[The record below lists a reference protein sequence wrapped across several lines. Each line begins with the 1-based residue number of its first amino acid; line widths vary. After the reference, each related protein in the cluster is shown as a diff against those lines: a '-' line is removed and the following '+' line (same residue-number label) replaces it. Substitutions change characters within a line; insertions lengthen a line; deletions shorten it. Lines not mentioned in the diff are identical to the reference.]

1 MRKLSLLILMVLLP
15 MMASADKVEI
25 DGIYYNL
32 ITKAKEA
39 EVTSNPNLYSGDVI
53 IPKTVKYEGVSYNV
67 KSIGDHAF
75 SGCKNMTSIT
85 IASSITFIGQD
96 AFWSCDGLT
105 AVHISDIAA
114 WCKISYASDWPHE
127 GNPLYYAHKLYL
139 NGEEV
144 KDLIIPDGVTFIGA
158 NAFYSCESLTSV
170 TLPNSV
176 TGISTRAFY
185 YCSSLT
191 SVIIGSGVS
200 AINGAFSK
208 CIELTDVFCYAKDVP
223 DTQYGEFGDSYIEYA
238 TLHVPSSSI
247 DKYKAISPWKN
258 FKEIV
263 KIDMPEHTLTYKVDG
278 EVYKTYIIEDGE
290 TITPEPAPTKEG
302 LPSLAGARYLKR
314 CLQKT

>member
-85 IASSITFIGQD
+85 IASSITYIGQD

-176 TGISTRAFY
+176 TGISTRAF
-185 YCSSLT
+185 
-191 SVIIGSGVS
+191 GG
-200 AINGAFSK
+200 
-208 CIELTDVFCYAKDVP
+208 CI
-223 DTQYGEFGDSYIEYA
+223 
-238 TLHVPSSSI
+238 
-247 DKYKAISPWKN
+247 
-258 FKEIV
+258 
-263 KIDMPEHTLTYKVDG
+263 
-278 EVYKTYIIEDGE
+278 
-290 TITPEPAPTKEG
+290 
-302 LPSLAGARYLKR
+302 
-314 CLQKT
+314 